1 MFHLF
6 LLFPVNPLTTL
17 LPSFPVLLSGTSLL
31 TSLLNLSLPIAS
43 NNPPS
48 RCNNQNCLQTLQNH
62 PWLRTTDRDEP
73 LWFLC
78 GDSVILSVVTILEL
92 WIPQI
97 RFLMSWFS
105 PGLAGMRWVHQ
116 MSPHGN
122 SCRTNWEES
131 NFRFYLHTY
140 CEKKN
145 SQVYSRKIHLVYI
158 LF

>member
-17 LPSFPVLLSGTSLL
+17 LPSFPVLLSVTSLL

-78 GDSVILSVVTILEL
+78 GDSVILSVVTILRAVNPPNQVSHVLVLTRVSRDEVSASDVSTWKFMQNKL
-92 WIPQI
+92 RGKQFQI
-97 RFLMSWFS
+97 LSS
-105 PGLAGMRWVHQ
+105 
-116 MSPHGN
+116 
-122 SCRTNWEES
+122 
-131 NFRFYLHTY
+131 YL
-140 CEKKN
+140 
-145 SQVYSRKIHLVYI
+145 L
-158 LF
+158 